1 MESSATV
8 LLCSVNV
15 YGRHYLSSKSL
26 NRVGGLMSLVRV
38 LISGW

>member
-1 MESSATV
+1 MESSAIV
-8 LLCSVNV
+8 LLCSANV

-38 LISGW
+38 LTSGW